1 MSTIRAALRIVV
13 VGSSNTDMTIKAPRL
28 PRPGET
34 ILGGEFLMTAGG
46 KGANQAVAAARALD
60 PRSRGE
66 IVFIARV
73 GDDIFGRKALEAF
86 KREGIVS
93 DHILKDPDAPS
104 GVALIT
110 VDSRGENTITVAP
123 GANAR
128 ISPRDVDAAG
138 HLIASASVLL
148 MPLEVPME
156 TIHRAVE
163 IASTRGVRVIINP
176 APAQPILGSDLLHH
190 VSILT
195 PNETETEILTGIRID
210 HEKDLP
216 AAADALLAIG
226 LEAVLITMGSRGV
239 YAASADLRELVPAF
253 EVEPVD
259 TTAAGDV
266 FSGTL
271 AVAFAEGKSLAEAA
285 RFANAAAALSVTKM
299 GAQPS
304 APRRAEI
311 DDFLR
316 RDRS

>member
-1 MSTIRAALRIVV
+1 
-13 VGSSNTDMTIKAPRL
+13 MTVKAPRL
-28 PRPGET
+28 PLPGET

-66 IVFIARV
+66 VVFIARV
-73 GDDIFGRKALEAF
+73 GDDMFGRKALEGF

-93 DHILKDPDAPS
+93 DYILKDPEAPS

-110 VDSRGENTITVAP
+110 VDSRGENAITVAP

-128 ISPRDVDAAG
+128 LSPRDIDAAS

-148 MPLEVPME
+148 MPLEVPMG
-156 TIHRAVE
+156 TVHRAAE
-163 IASTRGVRVIINP
+163 IASAHGVRVIINP
-176 APAQPILGSDLLHH
+176 APAQPILGGDLLRH

-195 PNETETEILTGIRID
+195 PNETEAEILTGVRIAQ
-210 HEKDLP
+210 EKDLP
-216 AAADALLAIG
+216 AAAAALLAIG
-226 LEAVLITMGSRGV
+226 LEAVFITLGPRGV
-239 YAASADLRELVPAF
+239 YAASANLRERIPAF
-253 EVEPVD
+253 EVEAVD

-271 AVAFAEGKSLAEAA
+271 AVALAEGRSFAEAA

-299 GAQPS
+299 GAQLS
-304 APRRAEI
+304 APGRAEI
-311 DDFLR
+311 DDLLR
-316 RDRS
+316 RDPS